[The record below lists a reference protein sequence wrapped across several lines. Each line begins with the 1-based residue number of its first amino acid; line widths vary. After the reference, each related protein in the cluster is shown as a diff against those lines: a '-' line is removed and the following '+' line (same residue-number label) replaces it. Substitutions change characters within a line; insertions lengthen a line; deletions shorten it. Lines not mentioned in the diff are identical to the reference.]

1 MGLVVIWTADYRLGE
16 VVVKA
21 VRAEEN
27 VSVSVEVVHLTLR
40 EGGVNIYIVRVH
52 GGSRVFGL

>member
-1 MGLVVIWTADYRLGE
+1 MIWTADYRLGE